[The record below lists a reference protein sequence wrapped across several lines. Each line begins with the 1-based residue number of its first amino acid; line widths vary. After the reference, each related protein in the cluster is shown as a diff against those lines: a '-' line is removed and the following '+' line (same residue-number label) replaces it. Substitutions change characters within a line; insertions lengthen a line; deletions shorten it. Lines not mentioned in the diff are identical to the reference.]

1 MVKNKNTEYKI
12 KSNRSFVKGWTTLQ
26 RDGGDVHLIEATLT
40 KEIIE
45 TGAQEVVSI

>member
-1 MVKNKNTEYKI
+1 MLLKKNTEYKI
-12 KSNRSFVKGWTTLQ
+12 KSNGSFVKGWTTLQ

-45 TGAQEVVSI
+45 TGVQKVVLI